1 MVQIMENYNI
11 FKMFT
16 VIAML
21 TTVFENS
28 HYEFSKSVVTMA
40 TPVNPS
46 CAKRSLMRVLSAL
59 SVVFQVSAQ

>member
-1 MVQIMENYNI
+1 MSSTKFNLLIVKGGARGVACMVQIMENYNI

-28 HYEFSKSVVTMA
+28 QYEFSKSVVTMA
-40 TPVNPS
+40 TPVNIS
-46 CAKRSLMRVLSAL
+46 K
-59 SVVFQVSAQ
+59 